1 MDAVLT
7 WLLQQA
13 PVVVVMGIV
22 IWWLAKQLLV
32 KDKLVSE
39 LSREVIKLT
48 TLWEEK
54 SEQLSDNT
62 SVGYLEI
69 IRILKEI
76 RSLLINRNN
85 RVGKFGRLLGAVFF
99 GGMNINKASIRA
111 GKATPFER
119 RNEGKIP
126 NLNKELLI
134 EKWL

>member
-85 RVGKFGRLLGAVFF
+85 
-99 GGMNINKASIRA
+99 S
-111 GKATPFER
+111 
-119 RNEGKIP
+119 
-126 NLNKELLI
+126 
-134 EKWL
+134 